1 MRDDDPEAAYVNYV
15 KAVTIVAEVI
25 PRHKGMKEIEERK
38 TVQAQEYWIFR
49 KVQFSPLASY

>member
-1 MRDDDPEAAYVNYV
+1 VRDDDPEAAYVNYV

-25 PRHKGMKEIEERK
+25 PRHKGMKVIEERQ

-49 KVQFSPLASY
+49 KVQVSPLASY